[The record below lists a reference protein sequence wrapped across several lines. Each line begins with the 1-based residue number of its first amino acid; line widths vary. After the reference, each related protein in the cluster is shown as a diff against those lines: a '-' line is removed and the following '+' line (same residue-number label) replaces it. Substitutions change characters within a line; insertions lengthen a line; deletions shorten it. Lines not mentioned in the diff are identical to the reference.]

1 MSQFLEE
8 LMTEPIGFIIAMVI
22 LIAGTVGGLYGY
34 WTYTNHVTLENYLW
48 PIAEVVPLKNGTYYL
63 AIVNTGYEPFTI
75 KQIYLSNGSTIS
87 VNTKPLSHGQWFAE
101 NLTSLPTAVK
111 VCSAVEPGICI
122 VAPVHGWSMA
132 VIKPPPHAVLA
143 VVIDS
148 CTFNLTKLNLTKTE
162 EDLVLQAFHY
172 STHCNCTTHNN
183 LTTCTCPWRL
193 VWYGWSGGSVCYGGN
208 LTFLIQP
215 THGEVRFIKY
225 ALEGPNETKPN
236 TIVIFN
242 TDCTYWLHRLEN
254 LTKLPQTLLQQYAL
268 WGQLYSGPDQ
278 PLLQCPS

>member
-8 LMTEPIGFIIAMVI
+8 LMTEPIGLVIAMII
-22 LIAGTVGGLYGY
+22 LTTAIGIGLYGY
-34 WTYTNHVTLENYLW
+34 WTYTNHVTLQNYLW
-48 PIAEVVPLKNGTYYL
+48 PIAEVVPYNGSYYL
-63 AIVNTGYEPFTI
+63 AVINTGYEPFI
-75 KQIYLSNGSTIS
+75 VKQIYLSGGSAIS
-87 VNTKPLSHGQWFAE
+87 VNTKPLSHGQWLIE

-111 VCSAVEPGICI
+111 VCSAVDPGACI
-122 VAPVHGWSMA
+122 VVPVHGWSMA
-132 VIKPPPHAVLA
+132 VIKPPQHAVLA

-172 STHCNCTTHNN
+172 STHCNCTAIHNN

-215 THGEVRFIKY
+215 THGEVRFIKH

-268 WGQLYSGPDQ
+268 WGQLYSGSSY
-278 PLLQCPS
+278 PLLECPS